1 MNILLLIIS
10 ILFYI
15 AGIVGG
21 YLERDIGMM
30 CTGLVLGTLLLYW
43 RHRRLKMAPEL
54 KRKKE
59 EERRYRY
66 YLTDEGKK
74 AIMPYISKIELE
86 QYSWNTLASLYASEQ
101 GQAILREKA
110 KEEIEQEDDDDYLLD
125 I

>member
-21 YLERDIGMM
+21 YMERDFGMM
-30 CTGLVLGTLLLYW
+30 GTGIALGTLLLFW
-43 RHRRLKMAPEL
+43 RNRRIKMAPEM

-59 EERRYRY
+59 EQRRYQY
-66 YLTDEGKK
+66 YLTEEGKK
-74 AIMPYISKIELE
+74 AIMPYISPIELE
-86 QYSWNTLASLYASEQ
+86 QYSWNTLASLYATEQ
-101 GQAILREKA
+101 GQAILRDKA
-110 KEEIEQEDDDDYLLD
+110 KEQSEQDDEDDYLLD